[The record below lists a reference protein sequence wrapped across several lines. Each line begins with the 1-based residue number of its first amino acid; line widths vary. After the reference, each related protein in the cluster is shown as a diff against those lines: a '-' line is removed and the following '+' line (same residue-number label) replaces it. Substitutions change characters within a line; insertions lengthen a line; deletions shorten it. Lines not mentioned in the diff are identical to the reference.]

1 MSRQDGGAS
10 RDLATLIAGEFFGE
24 MALLHGTRR
33 TTTCRAMTPC
43 ALYEFSREDIEV
55 VRSVC
60 PEIQRELEEADQV
73 RRATFRKA
81 SADRTLQA
89 GM

>member
-1 MSRQDGGAS
+1 
-10 RDLATLIAGEFFGE
+10 
-24 MALLHGTRR
+24 
-33 TTTCRAMTPC
+33 MTPC